1 MLKRLLFFLSISI
14 LLLFAPAMADDLR
27 QSQQQLEQ
35 IRARINKAETA
46 LKTQRQS
53 ENDINRDLALL
64 RGQLQQMDRRIE
76 DIQKEQ
82 QRLRAD
88 IQRQQQ
94 LLSRSQEQVKGVGQ
108 RLERR
113 LVALYKEGD
122 SGLLKI
128 LFSTESATEMI
139 QQYHYLTRVM
149 ENDAD
154 LISEFRAAIGQQQQ
168 HLQELNIMQTR
179 QSQLLQQEQQQRT
192 DVSTARN
199 LQTRLLR
206 QAHIENKRLQ
216 QELTRL
222 REDATRLM
230 TLIEQLKRTPPPP
243 PPITAQAGDIIDISK
258 HRGQLPWPVNGS
270 VVIPFGTQ
278 KDKTLG
284 TLYES
289 NGVEIA
295 ARPRSEI
302 RAVARGQVVYADYF
316 KGYGNLVIVSHQ
328 GEYHTLYAQLDRL
341 HKRTGDLIATGELLG
356 VSGLSGRESMYFEIR
371 HKGAPVNP
379 LIWLKR

>member
-1 MLKRLLFFLSISI
+1 MLKRLLFFLMVSI
-14 LLLFAPAMADDLR
+14 LLLFVPVMADDLR

-35 IRARINKAETA
+35 IRARIDKAETA
-46 LKTQRQS
+46 LKAQRQS
-53 ENDINRDLALL
+53 ENDISRDLALL

-76 DIQKEQ
+76 NIQQEQ

-94 LLSRSQEQVKGVGQ
+94 LLSQSQEQVKGVGQ

-128 LFSTESATEMI
+128 LFSTESPTEMI

-154 LISEFRAAIGQQQQ
+154 LITEFRTAIAQQQQ

-192 DVSTARN
+192 DVTTARN
-199 LQTRLLR
+199 LQTRLLG
-206 QAHIENKRLQ
+206 QAQSENKRLQ

-230 TLIEQLKRTPPPP
+230 ALIEQLKRTPPPP
-243 PPITAQAGDIIDISK
+243 PPIVAQAGDIIDISK

-316 KGYGNLVIVSHQ
+316 RGYGNLVIVSHQ

-341 HKRTGDLIATGELLG
+341 HKKTGDLIATGELLG